1 LYNEYKF
8 LMFKKTYISI
18 LFLVLLVSLS
28 KAQTLDGYLSTGLAN
43 SPLLKDYAN
52 QMRSGQVDSSLVA
65 ATYKP
70 QVNLTSQAMIAPTAK
85 NFGYDEAITNGGNFS
100 GLVSANQSLFN
111 RKIKS
116 EQFKTIRLAN
126 QALQVTKK
134 LSETELKKTIT
145 NQYLTAYSNY
155 SQIHFNQTVL
165 KLLEDEFST
174 LKVLVQKGIYL
185 QTDYL
190 NLSTSIQNQK
200 ISIKQ
205 SFIQFKNE
213 LATLN
218 YICGINDTSTVA
230 LQYPNI
236 QLENTFDVNNSL
248 QMAQFRI
255 DSLKN
260 TNQKAL
266 VDLNYRPQL
275 SAFADAGF
283 GAVTPVNIPYNFGT
297 SIGLNFSMP
306 LYDGKQRKQQYTKIS
321 IAEETRRNYKDFYQK
336 QFSQQYIQLK
346 EQLKLNEELIADI
359 KGQLTNQEQ
368 LIGLYKTEIEKGL
381 VRFLDFLTVVNNYV
395 STKNNL
401 TVAEMNRLQ
410 IMNQLNYLK

>member
-1 LYNEYKF
+1 MFRKF
-8 LMFKKTYISI
+8 FTLA
-18 LFLVLLVSLS
+18 LLLTVFSS
-28 KAQTLDGYLSTGLAN
+28 FSDAQTLDDYLAKGLKN

-52 QMRSGQVDSSLVA
+52 QMRSGGVDSSLVV
-65 ATYKP
+65 ATFKP
-70 QVNLTSQAMIAPTAK
+70 QVNLTSQAMIAPTAT
-85 NFGYDEAITNGGNFS
+85 NFGYDATITNGGNFS
-100 GLVSANQSLFN
+100 GLLTANQSLFN
-111 RKIKS
+111 KKIKS
-116 EQFKTIRLAN
+116 EQFKTIQLAN
-126 QALQVTKK
+126 QSLQVTKK

-145 NQYLTAYSNY
+145 NQYLTAYNNY
-155 SQIHFNQTVL
+155 SQIRFNKSVL
-165 KLLEDEFST
+165 KLLEGEFST

-190 NLSTSIQNQK
+190 NLSTSIQSQK

-218 YICGINDTSTVA
+218 YICGINDTSTVE
-230 LQYPNI
+230 LQYPSI
-236 QLENTFDVNNSL
+236 KLEKGFDPMSSL
-248 QMAQFRI
+248 QMEQFRI

-283 GAVTPVNIPYNFGT
+283 GAVTPLNIPYNFGT

-306 LYDGKQRKQQYTKIS
+306 LYDGKQRKLQYNKIS
-321 IAEETRRNYKDFYQK
+321 IAEETRKYYKDFYQK
-336 QFSQQYIQLK
+336 QFNQQYLQLN
-346 EQLKLNEELIADI
+346 EQLKLNDELILEI
-359 KGQLTNQEQ
+359 KGQLNNQEQ

-401 TVAEMNRLQ
+401 TVVEMNRLQ

>member
-1 LYNEYKF
+1 ML
-8 LMFKKTYISI
+8 KKIYIPI
-18 LFLVLLVSLS
+18 LFLVLFVGFS
-28 KAQTLDGYLSTGLAN
+28 KAQSLDGYLATGLKN
-43 SPLLKDYAN
+43 SPLLKDYSN
-52 QMRSGQVDSSLVA
+52 QIRSGNVDSALVS

-70 QVNLTSQAMIAPTAK
+70 QVNLSSQMMIAPSAK
-85 NFGYDEAITNGGNFS
+85 NFGYDPAITNGGNFS

-111 RKIKS
+111 KKIKA
-116 EQFKTIRLAN
+116 EQFRTIQLSN
-126 QALQVTKK
+126 QSIQVSKK

-145 NQYLTAYSNY
+145 NQYLTAYANL
-155 SQIHFNQTVL
+155 SQIKFNQSVL
-165 KLLEDEFST
+165 KLLEGEFST
-174 LKVLVQKGIYL
+174 LKVLVQRGIYQ

-190 NLSTSIQNQK
+190 NLAASIQSQK
-200 ISIKQ
+200 IGIRQ
-205 SFIQFKNE
+205 SFIQYKNE

-218 YICGINDTSTVA
+218 YLCGINDTTTVEV
-230 LQYPNI
+230 QQPNI
-236 QLENTFDVNNSL
+236 QLENIFDLNNSL
-248 QMAQFRI
+248 QMVQFHI

-260 TNQKAL
+260 INQKAL

-283 GAVTPVNIPYNFGT
+283 NAISPVDIPFRVGASVGV
-297 SIGLNFSMP
+297 NFSMP
-306 LYDGKQRKQQYTKIS
+306 LYDGKQRKQQYNKIF
-321 IAEETRRNYKDFYQK
+321 IAEETRQYYKDFYKK

-346 EQLKLNEELIADI
+346 EQLKLNDELIVEI
-359 KGQLTNQEQ
+359 KGQLINQEQ

-381 VRFLDFLTVVNNYV
+381 VRFLDFLSVVNNYV

>member
-1 LYNEYKF
+1 
-8 LMFKKTYISI
+8 MFKQIYILI
-18 LFLVLLVSLS
+18 LLLVFFSGLP
-28 KAQTLDGYLSTGLAN
+28 KAQTLDDYLSTGLKN
-43 SPLLKDYAN
+43 SPLLKDYSN
-52 QMRSGQVDSSLVA
+52 QVRSGSADSSLVA

-70 QVNLTSQAMIAPTAK
+70 QVNLISQAMIAPTAK
-85 NFGYDEAITNGGNFS
+85 NLGYDEAISNGGNFS
-100 GLVSANQSLFN
+100 GLLSANQSLFN
-111 RKIKS
+111 KKIKS
-116 EQFKTIRLAN
+116 EQFKTIQLAN
-126 QALQVTKK
+126 QTLLLTKK
-134 LSETELKKTIT
+134 ISESELKKIIT
-145 NQYLTAYSNY
+145 NQYLTAFANL
-155 SQIHFNQTVL
+155 SQIQFNQSVL
-165 KLLEDEFST
+165 ELLEGEFLT

-200 ISIKQ
+200 IIIKQ

-230 LQYPNI
+230 LQYPAI
-236 QLENTFDVNNSL
+236 RLENIYDVNNSL
-248 QMAQFRI
+248 KMLQFHI

-266 VDLNYRPQL
+266 IDLNYRPQL

-283 GAVTPVNIPYNFGT
+283 SAVTPVNIPYNFGT

-321 IAEETRRNYKDFYQK
+321 IAEETRKYYKDFYQK
-336 QFSQQYIQLK
+336 QFSQQYLQLK
-346 EQLKLNEELIADI
+346 EQLKLNDELITEI
-359 KGQLTNQEQ
+359 KSQLTNQEQ
-368 LIGLYKTEIEKGL
+368 LIELYKIEIEKGL
-381 VRFLDFLTVVNNYV
+381 VRFLDFLTVVNNFV

-410 IMNQLNYLK
+410 IINQLNYLK

>member
-1 LYNEYKF
+1 MYKQ
-8 LMFKKTYISI
+8 TYISI
-18 LFLVLLVSLS
+18 LFLVIFIGSP
-28 KAQTLDGYLSTGLAN
+28 KAQTLNDYISTGLKN
-43 SPLLKDYAN
+43 SPLLKDYTN
-52 QMRSGQVDSSLVA
+52 QVRSGQVDSSLVS
-65 ATYKP
+65 ATFKP
-70 QVNLTSQAMIAPTAK
+70 QVNLTSQVLLAPAAK

-111 RKIKS
+111 KKIKS
-116 EQFKTIRLAN
+116 EQFKSILLAN
-126 QALQVTKK
+126 QSIQVSKK

-145 NQYLTAYSNY
+145 NQYLTAFANF
-155 SQIHFNQTVL
+155 SQIRFNETVL
-165 KLLEDEFST
+165 KLLENEFST
-174 LKVLVQKGIYL
+174 LKVLVQKGIYQ

-190 NLSTSIQNQK
+190 NLSTSIQSQK

-213 LATLN
+213 LSTLN
-218 YICGINDTSTVA
+218 YICGINDTSTVE
-230 LQYPNI
+230 LKYPDI
-236 QLENTFDVNNSL
+236 ALENKFDLNNSL
-248 QMAQFRI
+248 QMMQFQV

-283 GAVTPVNIPYNFGT
+283 NAISPVDIPLRLGASV
-297 SIGLNFSMP
+297 GLNFTMP
-306 LYDGKQRKQQYTKIS
+306 LYDGKQRKDQYNKIS
-321 IAEETRRNYKDFYQK
+321 IAEETRKYYKDFYKK

-346 EQLKLNEELIADI
+346 EQLKLNDELVVEI
-359 KGQLTNQEQ
+359 KRQLTNQEQ

-381 VRFLDFLTVVNNYV
+381 VRFLDFLTIVNNYV

>member
-1 LYNEYKF
+1 
-8 LMFKKTYISI
+8 MFKKTYISTLFLI
-18 LFLVLLVSLS
+18 LFAVIA
-28 KAQTLDGYLSTGLAN
+28 KAQTLDNYLSTGLKN
-43 SPLLKDYAN
+43 SPLLKDYIN
-52 QMRSGQVDSSLVA
+52 QIRSGNVDSSLVV

-70 QVNLTSQAMIAPTAK
+70 QVNLTSQAMIAPASK

-100 GLVSANQSLFN
+100 ALVSANQPLFN
-111 RKIKS
+111 KQIKS
-116 EQFKTIRLAN
+116 EQFKTIQLSN
-126 QALQVTKK
+126 QSLQITKK
-134 LSETELKKTIT
+134 LSETELKKAIT
-145 NQYLTAYSNY
+145 NQYLTAYVEY
-155 SQIHFNQTVL
+155 SQIQFNQTVL

-205 SFIQFKNE
+205 SFIKFKNE

-230 LQYPNI
+230 LQYPAI
-236 QLENTFDVNNSL
+236 RLENTFDVNNSL
-248 QMAQFRI
+248 QMLQFHI

-283 GAVTPVNIPYNFGT
+283 SAVTPVNIPTNFGT

-321 IAEETRRNYKDFYQK
+321 IAEETRKYYKDFYQK
-336 QFSQQYIQLK
+336 QFGQQYIQLK
-346 EQLKLNEELIADI
+346 EQLKLNDELITDI
-359 KGQLTNQEQ
+359 KSQLKNQEQ
-368 LIGLYKTEIEKGL
+368 LIELYKIEIEKGL

>member
-1 LYNEYKF
+1 
-8 LMFKKTYISI
+8 MFKRTNISLI
-18 LFLVLLVSLS
+18 FLVLFAGFSHSQSLNDFL
-28 KAQTLDGYLSTGLAN
+28 ATGLKN
-43 SPLLKDYAN
+43 SPLLKDYSN
-52 QMRSGQVDSSLVA
+52 QIRSGNVDSTLVS

-70 QVNLTSQAMIAPTAK
+70 QVNLTSQMMIAPSGDF
-85 NFGYDEAITNGGNFS
+85 FGYDPAITNGGNFS

-111 RKIKS
+111 KKIKS
-116 EQFKTIRLAN
+116 EQFKTIQLSN
-126 QALQVTKK
+126 QTIQVSKK

-145 NQYLTAYSNY
+145 NQYLTAYANL
-155 SQIHFNQTVL
+155 SQIKFNQSVL
-165 KLLEDEFST
+165 KLLEGEFST
-174 LKVLVQKGIYL
+174 LKVLVQKGIYQ

-190 NLSTSIQNQK
+190 NLSTSIQSQK
-200 ISIKQ
+200 IGIRQ
-205 SFIQFKNE
+205 SFIQYKNE

-218 YICGINDTSTVA
+218 YLCGVNDTTTIE
-230 LQYPNI
+230 LQQPSI
-236 QLENTFDVNNSL
+236 QLENIFDLNNSL
-248 QMAQFRI
+248 QMAQFHI

-260 TNQKAL
+260 TNQKEL

-283 GAVTPVNIPYNFGT
+283 NAISPVDIPFRFGASV
-297 SIGLNFSMP
+297 GLNFSMP
-306 LYDGKQRKQQYTKIS
+306 LYDGKQRKQQYNKIS
-321 IAEETRRNYKDFYQK
+321 IAEETRRYYKDFYKK

-346 EQLKLNEELIADI
+346 EQLKLNDGLIAEI

>member
-1 LYNEYKF
+1 
-8 LMFKKTYISI
+8 MFKKFFSLALL
-18 LFLVLLVSLS
+18 LFIFSTLS
-28 KAQTLDGYLSTGLAN
+28 EAQTLDNYLAAGMKN
-43 SPLLKDYAN
+43 SPLLKDYVN
-52 QMRSGQVDSSLVA
+52 QLRSGGVDSSLVA
-65 ATYKP
+65 ATFKT
-70 QVNLTSQAMIAPTAK
+70 QVNLTSQAMIAPTAN
-85 NFGYDEAITNGGNFS
+85 NFGYDAAITNGGNFS
-100 GLVSANQSLFN
+100 GLVSANQTLFN
-111 RKIKS
+111 KKIKS
-116 EQFKTIRLAN
+116 EQYKTIQLTN
-126 QALQVTKK
+126 QSLQVTKK
-134 LSETELKKTIT
+134 LSETELEKTIT
-145 NQYLTAYSNY
+145 NQYLTAYNNY
-155 SQIHFNQTVL
+155 SQIHFNQLVL
-165 KLLEDEFST
+165 KLLEGEFST

-190 NLSTSIQNQK
+190 NLSASIQSQK

-218 YICGINDTSTVA
+218 YICGINDTSTVE
-230 LQYPNI
+230 LQYPTI
-236 QLENTFDVNNSL
+236 KLENSFNLMNSL
-248 QMAQFRI
+248 QMEQFRI

-306 LYDGKQRKQQYTKIS
+306 LYDGKQRKLQYNKIS
-321 IAEETRRNYKDFYQK
+321 IAEETRQYYKDFYQK

-346 EQLKLNEELIADI
+346 EQLKLNDELIVEI

>member
-1 LYNEYKF
+1 ML
-8 LMFKKTYISI
+8 KKIYIPI
-18 LFLVLLVSLS
+18 LFLVLFVGFS
-28 KAQTLDGYLSTGLAN
+28 KAQSLNDFLATGLKN
-43 SPLLKDYAN
+43 SPLLKDYSN
-52 QMRSGQVDSSLVA
+52 QIRSGNVDSALVS

-70 QVNLTSQAMIAPTAK
+70 QVNLTSQMMIAPSGDF
-85 NFGYDEAITNGGNFS
+85 FGYDPAITNGGNFS

-111 RKIKS
+111 KKIKS
-116 EQFKTIRLAN
+116 EQFKTIQLSN
-126 QALQVTKK
+126 QSIQVSKK

-145 NQYLTAYSNY
+145 NQYLTAFANL
-155 SQIHFNQTVL
+155 SQIKFNQSVL
-165 KLLEDEFST
+165 KLLEGEFST
-174 LKVLVQKGIYL
+174 LKVLVQNGIYQ

-190 NLSTSIQNQK
+190 NLSTSIQSQK
-200 ISIKQ
+200 IGIRQ
-205 SFIQFKNE
+205 SFIQYKNE

-218 YICGINDTSTVA
+218 YLCGINDTATIE
-230 LQYPNI
+230 LQQPNI
-236 QLENTFDVNNSL
+236 LLENIFDLNHSL
-248 QMAQFRI
+248 QMAQFHI

-283 GAVTPVNIPYNFGT
+283 NAISPVNIPINFGA
-297 SIGLNFSMP
+297 SVGVNFSMP
-306 LYDGKQRKQQYTKIS
+306 LYDGKQRKQQYNKIS
-321 IAEETRRNYKDFYQK
+321 IAEETRQYYKDFYKK

-346 EQLKLNEELIADI
+346 EQLKLNDELIVEI

>member
-1 LYNEYKF
+1 MYRKF
-8 LMFKKTYISI
+8 FTIAISLA
-18 LFLVLLVSLS
+18 LFTSLS
-28 KAQTLDGYLSTGLAN
+28 EAQTLDDYLAAGQKN
-43 SPLLKDYAN
+43 SPLLKDYVN
-52 QMRSGQVDSSLVA
+52 QMHSGGVDSSLVT
-65 ATYKP
+65 ATYKT
-70 QVNLTSQAMIAPTAK
+70 QVNLTSQVMIAPTAT
-85 NFGYDEAITNGGNFS
+85 NFGYDAAITNGGNFS

-111 RKIKS
+111 KKIKS
-116 EQFKTIRLAN
+116 EQFKSIQLAN
-126 QALQVTKK
+126 QTLQVTKK
-134 LSETELKKTIT
+134 LSENELKKTIT
-145 NQYLTAYSNY
+145 NQYLTAYNNY
-155 SQIHFNQTVL
+155 SQIRFNQSVL
-165 KLLEDEFST
+165 KLLEGEFST

-190 NLSTSIQNQK
+190 NLSTSIQSQK

-218 YICGINDTSTVA
+218 YICGINDTSSVE
-230 LQYPNI
+230 LQYPTIN
-236 QLENTFDVNNSL
+236 LENSFDLTNSF
-248 QMAQFRI
+248 QMQQFRI

-266 VDLNYRPQL
+266 IDLNYRPQL

-306 LYDGKQRKQQYTKIS
+306 LYDGKQRKLQYNKIS
-321 IAEETRRNYKDFYQK
+321 IAEETRQYYKNFYQK

-346 EQLKLNEELIADI
+346 EQLKLNDELIVEI

-368 LIGLYKTEIEKGL
+368 LIELYKSEIEKGL

-401 TVAEMNRLQ
+401 TVAEMSRLQ

>member
-1 LYNEYKF
+1 
-8 LMFKKTYISI
+8 MFKK
-18 LFLVLLVSLS
+18 LFTLALLLFIFSTLSEAQSL
-28 KAQTLDGYLSTGLAN
+28 DNYLAAGLKN
-43 SPLLKDYAN
+43 SPLLKDYVN
-52 QMRSGQVDSSLVA
+52 QMRSGGVDSSLVA
-65 ATYKP
+65 STYKT
-70 QVNLTSQAMIAPTAK
+70 QVNLTSQVMIAPTAN
-85 NFGYDEAITNGGNFS
+85 NFGYDAAITNGGNFS

-111 RKIKS
+111 KKIKS
-116 EQFKTIRLAN
+116 EQFKTIQLAN
-126 QALQVTKK
+126 QTLQVTKK

-145 NQYLTAYSNY
+145 NQYLTAYINY
-155 SQIHFNQTVL
+155 SQIRFNQSVL
-165 KLLEDEFST
+165 KLLEGEFST

-190 NLSTSIQNQK
+190 NLSTSIQSQR

-218 YICGINDTSTVA
+218 YICGINDTSTVE
-230 LQYPNI
+230 LQYPTI
-236 QLENTFDVNNSL
+236 KLENKFDLRNTI
-248 QMAQFRI
+248 QMEQFRI

-266 VDLNYRPQL
+266 IDLNYRPQL

-306 LYDGKQRKQQYTKIS
+306 LYDGKQRKLQYNKIS
-321 IAEETRRNYKDFYQK
+321 ITEETRQYYKDFYKK

-346 EQLKLNEELIADI
+346 EQLKLNDELIIEI

-395 STKNNL
+395 ATKNNL
-401 TVAEMNRLQ
+401 TVAEMNHLQ